1 MVLGLCR
8 VVSVEKLNWKL
19 IRVWIPV
26 NVIFIGML
34 VSGMYRYVWTGIVR
48 YSFMS
53 NCLDLQR
60 READPKYEE
69 NIGEEKKSWLNSHHT
84 ILYLTYWNVLFNIH
98 VQLMFLV
105 HFCFQFEVHKYSNG
119 DSSEE
124 HDKYSNSNW
133 RIVYISKTSESKSVD
148 CNVFNGKWH
157 TSSNM
162 LSMNSLFLL
171 LLMLT
176 VGSKGYSYLF

>member
-1 MVLGLCR
+1 M
-8 VVSVEKLNWKL
+8 
-19 IRVWIPV
+19 I
-26 NVIFIGML
+26 
-34 VSGMYRYVWTGIVR
+34 
-48 YSFMS
+48 
-53 NCLDLQR
+53 NCLDLER

-69 NIGEEKKSWLNSHHT
+69 NIGEKKKKMLIKFTSYNPLFD
-84 ILYLTYWNVLFNIH
+84 ILQCSVNIH
-98 VQLMFLV
+98 VQFMFLV

-133 RIVYISKTSESKSVD
+133 RIVYISETSESKSVD
-148 CNVFNGKWH
+148 CNVFNGKLH

-176 VGSKGYSYLF
+176 VGTWQ